1 MEKSPLYDFDLNY
14 LKKYKIIAGV
24 DEVGRGPIAGPV
36 VCAAVILKWP
46 NNINLLTDSKGL
58 SLKKRLEY
66 FNIIKENALDIK
78 ISVIENDVID
88 RINILNATK
97 LAMKDAI
104 EKLSIKP
111 NFILIDYIP
120 EPFDI
125 KYEYETIK
133 KGDIKSLSISCAS
146 IIAKVYRD
154 NLMIEYS
161 KKYPGYDFDKNMG
174 YPTKV
179 HYESIKKLGIVKIHR
194 KTFKGVIID
203 K

>member
-1 MEKSPLYDFDLNY
+1 MEKSPLYDFDLAY

-36 VCAAVILKWP
+36 VCAAIILKWP
-46 NNINLLTDSKGL
+46 NNINLSTDSKGL
-58 SLKKRLEY
+58 SFKKRLEY

-88 RINILNATK
+88 KVNILNATK

-111 NFILIDYIP
+111 DFILIDYIP

-125 KYEYETIK
+125 EYEYETIK

-174 YPTKV
+174 YPTKA